1 MIETVENG
9 VQTLV
14 ALACAVLAATWA
26 VRNRGGSAVQVLFF
40 FANFALADLFSQLY
54 LIIYNMTPEVFYVS
68 DLGWYAS
75 YLFLYLLLQEL
86 MDPQERK
93 VRHVLL
99 WACPAFCFGMSIFYM
114 QWGDYPGNTIC
125 AVLMSMLLYHTVRGL
140 MYMHAHPEKGKNKPI
155 YIASLAFCVIEYS
168 TWTASCFWVGDT
180 WANLYFVFDS
190 LMTVCLV
197 MIMLAY
203 RKVVRA

>member
-26 VRNRGGSAVQVLFF
+26 VRNRGGSAIQVFSF
-40 FANFALADLFSQLY
+40 FASFGLADLYSLLY
-54 LIIYNMTPEVFYVS
+54 LIFYNMTPEVFYVS

-86 MDPQERK
+86 MDPEERK

-99 WACPAFCFGMSIFYM
+99 WLCPVFCFGMCIFYM
-114 QWGDYPGNTIC
+114 QWGDYPGNILC
-125 AVLMSMLLYHTVRGL
+125 AVLMSMLLYQTVRGL
-140 MYMHAHPEKGKNKPI
+140 VYVHKHPEKGKHKPL
-155 YIASLAFCVIEYS
+155 YIVTLIFCIIEYGA
-168 TWTASCFWVGDT
+168 WTASCFWVGDT
-180 WANLYFVFDS
+180 WANPYFIFDC